1 MKKYSIRLVAGI
13 LFVGAAVNAFA
24 QPGYPT
30 APKRPRTSPSAGT
43 PSVTPSPGSAS
54 PAPTGSA
61 SPSGA
66 ADYQRGPLKM
76 ITTDGTNKE
85 SPIRVTDLNYYDS
98 GYGSKYNSEVRVSGA
113 VTNTGKK
120 DLKKVTVRLQI
131 VDTNAG
137 GAAQQNPGFTP
148 SPKPVARPKG
158 SGPDVIQEWK
168 EIPPG
173 GELKA
178 GQTYRITPA
187 VWRNSLGTVLRAR
200 MIVEHQEVP
209 EKEFPKAGNGQ

>member
-1 MKKYSIRLVAGI
+1 MKNASIRLAAGI

-24 QPGYPT
+24 QPSYPQ
-30 APKRPRTSPSAGT
+30 APQRPRTSPTSAGT
-43 PSVTPSPGSAS
+43 PSVTPSPGGAS
-54 PAPTGSA
+54 PAAPGTS
-61 SPSGA
+61 SPA
-66 ADYQRGPLKM
+66 AEMPRGPLKM
-76 ITTDGTNKE
+76 ISTDGSNKQ
-85 SPIRVTDLNYYDS
+85 SPIRVTELNYYDE
-98 GYGSKYNSEVRVSGA
+98 GYGAKYNSEVRVSGA

-131 VDTNAG
+131 VDTNTG
-137 GAAQQNPGFTP
+137 GTSTRPSGITP
-148 SPKPVARPKG
+148 SPAVAARPAG

-173 GELKA
+173 GILKA

-200 MIVEHQEVP
+200 MLVEHEEVL
-209 EKEFPKAGNGQ
+209 EKDTPKAPGSN